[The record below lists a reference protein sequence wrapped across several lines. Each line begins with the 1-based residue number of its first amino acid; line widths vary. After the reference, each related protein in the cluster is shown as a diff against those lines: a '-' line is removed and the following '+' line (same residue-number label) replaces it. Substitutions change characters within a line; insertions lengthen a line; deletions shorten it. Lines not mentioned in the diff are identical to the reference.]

1 MTTAFDAAGE
11 GSARACW
18 ALIRRARADR
28 FESASSTAKPSPFQR
43 VALPRSE
50 KPDTYW
56 SAPRHAKRP
65 VISVVEIGYV
75 RRSESM
81 AKYGAA
87 DPGIAPRSIRA
98 TPPRSCSPPG
108 LHPGPQPVHQTL
120 RLLVV

>member
-75 RRSESM
+75 RRSE
-81 AKYGAA
+81 
-87 DPGIAPRSIRA
+87 IRHL
-98 TPPRSCSPPG
+98 PPKWTSPPA
-108 LHPGPQPVHQTL
+108 PATD
-120 RLLVV
+120 RFRK

>member
-65 VISVVEIGYV
+65 VISTTEIRYV
-75 RRSESM
+75 RRSEHSRARHRAEHQRPNPDDQGSPVA
-81 AKYGAA
+81 AK
-87 DPGIAPRSIRA
+87 DLDRQP
-98 TPPRSCSPPG
+98 PPRGSTRFY
-108 LHPGPQPVHQTL
+108 V
-120 RLLVV
+120 